1 MKYLFYIIILLVA
14 MIGYAIQENQTADFS
29 SLRNFTINETINI
42 STPSQPE
49 VGHIVNSFANALL
62 EIVAGVIRWG
72 VDFAEQNPEGAW
84 RLVIWGVILAILAP
98 ILYALIRLIILIVIF
113 TNEIIQRRKEKK
125 IYNER
130 KGNKRDQKLS
140 EESKEAD

>member
-1 MKYLFYIIILLVA
+1 M
-14 MIGYAIQENQTADFS
+14 
-29 SLRNFTINETINI
+29 
-42 STPSQPE
+42 
-49 VGHIVNSFANALL
+49 
-62 EIVAGVIRWG
+62 
-72 VDFAEQNPEGAW
+72 
-84 RLVIWGVILAILAP
+84 IWGVILAILAP